1 MIHGE
6 IEIRGVSES
15 AECIM
20 ASNDTFTV
28 LYFAAAATYTGK
40 SSDAVPGP
48 MPVSK
53 LFGYLEGKYPG
64 FRKKVL
70 SSCALAVNLAYV
82 DLVEDAGTEINN
94 GDEVGIIPPVSSG

>member
-1 MIHGE
+1 
-6 IEIRGVSES
+6 
-15 AECIM
+15 M
-20 ASNDTFTV
+20 ATNGTFTV
-28 LYFAAAATYTGK
+28 LYFAAASTYTGK

-64 FRKKVL
+64 IRKKVL
-70 SSCALAVNLAYV
+70 SSCALAVNLTYV
-82 DLVEDAGTEINN
+82 DLVEDADREIEN